1 MPASDSCMHVY
12 VFGDQT
18 FDIADLISGVLRS
31 YDDVILQSFLHQS
44 FLTLKKEVQRLALE
58 QQAHCPRFSK
68 LLDLVPL
75 WRAGTLNPALAQA
88 LTCITH
94 LGVFIR

>member
-1 MPASDSCMHVY
+1 MPDSCTNVY

-18 FDIADLISGVLRS
+18 FDIADLISSVLRQ
-31 YDDVILQSFLHQS
+31 DDALLQSFLAQS
-44 FLTLKKEVQRLALE
+44 LTILKREVQRLAPE
-58 QQAHCPRFSK
+58 HRAQCPRFSK
-68 LLDLVPL
+68 LFDLVPL

-94 LGVFIR
+94 LGVFIQ